1 MKNITIEVGIIKK
14 CGDSLEPLRGY
25 DLIVVEDQ
33 KYEIIPEGQKK
44 GRTGWSPFSKKK
56 SMEVFAV
63 STDTKH
69 LIEFKKAVNHSDGI
83 HSFFIDISIDLKVG
97 TSTDDKTTLVKRMD
111 KDPVQIIKDEA
122 YKIIAGYL
130 KITDWNR
137 LSNNQQFQSIR
148 SRALEDMVSAGR
160 GDLMT
165 MFDVINT
172 VSIQYGLAINNVDFD
187 ITIPDIHIKDKIA
200 EDKIKIDEKIRI
212 AEIEKDVRIDEKS
225 QILRVQEKLHDN
237 ELRELERI
245 QKLKDTTY
253 DTAGNYIDKVGQ
265 NIADGSRSVK
275 DAMRD
280 INEVMQLQ
288 AHIGGERGLN
298 KGFTQQNEGLLL
310 SAGDDTNSMVNNFYE
325 IVLQVKQSN
334 IDKSTQRKLLS
345 ALFHLAGGLL
355 GNESSENMEKYSAD
369 LHEISL
375 SKDLRDFIIEK
386 FKESKNNI
394 NSNNI
399 L

>member
-1 MKNITIEVGIIKK
+1 MKNTTVESCIVKK
-14 CGDSLEPLRGY
+14 CGESLEPLRGY
-25 DLIVVEDQ
+25 DLVVVEDQ
-33 KYEIIPEGQKK
+33 KYEIIFEGQKRE
-44 GRTGWSPFSKKK
+44 RTTWSIFGKKK
-56 SMEVFAV
+56 PTEVFGV
-63 STDTKH
+63 STDSKH

-83 HSFFIDISIDLKVG
+83 HSFFTDIAIDLKVG
-97 TSTDDKTTLVKRMD
+97 LSIDDKMALVKRID

-130 KITDWNR
+130 KITDWNK
-137 LSNNQQFQSIR
+137 LSNSHQFQSIR
-148 SRALEDMVSAGR
+148 NRALDEMISVGR

-165 MFDVINT
+165 LFDAINAT
-172 VSIQYGLAINNVDFD
+172 ANQYGLIVNSVNFD
-187 ITIPDIHIKDKIA
+187 ITIPDTHLKDKIA
-200 EDKIKIDEKIRI
+200 EDRISIDEKIKI

-225 QILRVQEKLHDN
+225 QKLRIQEKLHDN

-275 DAMRD
+275 DAIRD
-280 INEVMQLQ
+280 ISDVMKLQ
-288 AHIGGERGLN
+288 AHIGGERALN
-298 KGFTQQNEGLLL
+298 QGFAQPNEAWLLQ
-310 SAGDDTNSMVNNFYE
+310 AGEGSNSMLNNFYE
-325 IVLQVKQSN
+325 IVMEIKQSN
-334 IDKSTQRKLLS
+334 VDTSTQRKLLS

-355 GNESSENMEKYSAD
+355 GNESDESMERYFES
-369 LHEISL
+369 LREVSL
-375 SKDLRDFIIEK
+375 SKDLRAFIIEK